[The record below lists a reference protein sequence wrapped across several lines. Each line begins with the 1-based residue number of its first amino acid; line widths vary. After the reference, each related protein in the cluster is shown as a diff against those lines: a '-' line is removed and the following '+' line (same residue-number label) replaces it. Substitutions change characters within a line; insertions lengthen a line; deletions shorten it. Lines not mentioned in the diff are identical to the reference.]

1 MNTKIALLL
10 SRQWSSVTYTIS
22 ILIVLA
28 SRCTEILRNDKYYVR
43 NNVDKGRLLIGV
55 IAIIATLSLYALI
68 PLNITLSALS
78 SDRSNQTEMFQIDVN
93 AISDDILKA
102 KILANSLENRL
113 KDAGAILEITG
124 NLTEVRRPPRV

>member
-1 MNTKIALLL
+1 
-10 SRQWSSVTYTIS
+10 
-22 ILIVLA
+22 
-28 SRCTEILRNDKYYVR
+28 
-43 NNVDKGRLLIGV
+43 VDKGRLLIGV